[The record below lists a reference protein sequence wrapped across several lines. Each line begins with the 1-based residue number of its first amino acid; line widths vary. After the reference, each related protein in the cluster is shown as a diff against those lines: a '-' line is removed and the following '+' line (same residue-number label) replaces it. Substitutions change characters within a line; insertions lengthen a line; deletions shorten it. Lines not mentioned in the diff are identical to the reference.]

1 MRWGTRVPS
10 LNVEGRRCIRRGVES
25 APVRW
30 PLIIGATILI
40 GATIAIAW
48 LVAVS
53 TGPAVCAATYP
64 GPRYCFSSDRAG
76 MVLVTSVAVA
86 AIYIETV
93 TLALVK
99 NRRHHNPVVSGVAI
113 LADPLILSYVAVAWI
128 PAFASSSRYVTDS
141 NTSTVGFRSVMASRR
156 SIDHRV
162 SAFLDTQR

>member
-1 MRWGTRVPS
+1 
-10 LNVEGRRCIRRGVES
+10 
-25 APVRW
+25 
-30 PLIIGATILI
+30 
-40 GATIAIAW
+40 
-48 LVAVS
+48 
-53 TGPAVCAATYP
+53 
-64 GPRYCFSSDRAG
+64 

-113 LADPLILSYVAVAWI
+113 LADPRILSYVAVAWI